1 VGFFILVARTG
12 ANQQTHLNKNRR
24 ATVAAHL
31 TEEEQLEN
39 LKQWWKDYGTTV
51 VVAVVVGL
59 GGFFGWNQYQSYQ
72 QGKASEASVVYE
84 KFATAV
90 TAQEDEL
97 SAEQS
102 AELKQLAQA
111 VIAQDESSLYADFA
125 ELYLAKLAV
134 QQKDYASAKTSLEK
148 VFKRGTNDSM
158 RDLARLRLAR
168 VHAAAGE
175 IDQAISLLS
184 APVLPAYTAAYAEA
198 KGDVLLGQERL
209 AEARTAYQAALQAL
223 GANQP
228 QRRNLVQLK
237 IDNTRTS
244 ADEPEILPQPGVS
257 PHSAETSPHTPPPV
271 AAEGN

>member
-1 VGFFILVARTG
+1 M
-12 ANQQTHLNKNRR
+12 
-24 ATVAAHL
+24 AAHL

-39 LKQWWKDYGTTV
+39 LKRWWSDYGTTV

-59 GGFFGWNQYQSYQ
+59 GGFFAWNLYQNHLQES
-72 QGKASEASVVYE
+72 ASEASVVYE

-90 TAQEDEL
+90 EGQSDEL
-97 SAEQS
+97 TAEAA
-102 AELKQLAQA
+102 AETQQLARE
-111 VIAQDESSLYADFA
+111 VIALDESSLYADFA

-134 QQKDYASAKTSLEK
+134 QQKDYASAKTGLEK

-175 IDQAISLLS
+175 IDRALALLS
-184 APVLPAYTAAYAEA
+184 EPTLPAYTAAYAEA
-198 KGDVLLGQERL
+198 KGDILLSQERV
-209 AEARTAYQAALQAL
+209 AEARTAYESALQAL
-223 GANQP
+223 DTKLP

-237 IDNTRTS
+237 IDNTRTAS
-244 ADEPEILPQPGVS
+244 DNPEILPEPGAS
-257 PHSAETSPHTPPPV
+257 PHSAGANPHTAPPI